1 MTSSNLKV
9 ASKFIKHVEC
19 SNPKCGSSDAN
30 SLYDDG
36 HQYCFACNTYVNG
49 SNDEPVAYK
58 QQTTKVFTM
67 KTQGEVKAIVDR
79 CISKDTCEFFGVTQE
94 TGKHYYPYFDE
105 TGLKVA
111 EKIRSVENKTFS
123 IAGNFNKATLFG
135 QSLFQKAGK
144 YITIVEG
151 ELDALASYQMTG
163 SKWPTVSIR
172 NGASAAVKDC
182 KAQYE
187 YLDSFE
193 TIVIC
198 FDGDEPGQKAAK
210 EVAELFGNKV
220 KIVKHLK
227 GYKDASDYLSE
238 GKSSEYVNQWWRAE
252 SYVPDGIIQASTLWD
267 SVSTPEPVAEAFY
280 PFKGLNEL
288 LYGLRPAELITVTA
302 GSGLGKSQFLRE
314 ILYRILETTKWNIG
328 GMFLE
333 ESVRKTARSIM
344 SLHANKKLHL
354 PDTHVTER
362 ELKEAFDATLGTNRV
377 FLFDH
382 FGSLAIDNVLNRIR
396 YMARACDCRVVF
408 LDHISLVVSG
418 MDGNDERKSIDV
430 LMTRLRTLVQET
442 NITLICV
449 SHLKRPSTSN
459 KGHEDG
465 ESVSLSQLRGSGAI
479 AQLSDAV
486 ITLERNSMSTDPLI
500 RHTTK
505 VAVAKN
511 RFNGLTGPA
520 CSLMYEMDTGR
531 MIELTGV
538 AG

>member
-1 MTSSNLKV
+1 MTTTLKV

-19 SNPKCGSSDAN
+19 SNPQCGSSDAN

-49 SNDEPVAYK
+49 SGDEPVVEK
-58 QQTTKVFTM
+58 QHITKVFQM

-79 CISKDTCEFFGVTQE
+79 GILRETCEFFGVTQE
-94 TGKHYYPYFDE
+94 TGKHYYPYFDD

-135 QSLFQKAGK
+135 QSLFQKEGK

-151 ELDALASYQMTG
+151 ELDALASYQLTG

-210 EVAELFGNKV
+210 DVAELFGNKV

-238 GKSSEYVNQWWRAE
+238 GKSTEYVNQWWRAE

-267 SVSTPEPVAEAFY
+267 SVSTPEPIAEAFY
-280 PFKGLNEL
+280 PFKGLNDL
-288 LYGLRPAELITVTA
+288 LYGIRPAELITVTA

-314 ILYRILETTKWNIG
+314 ILYRILETTSWKIG

-344 SLHANKKLHL
+344 SLQANKKLHL
-354 PDTHVTER
+354 PDTPVTER

-396 YMARACDCRVVF
+396 YMSKACDCRVVF
-408 LDHISLVVSG
+408 LDHLSILVSG
-418 MDGNDERKSIDV
+418 VDNNDERKSIDV
-430 LMTRLRTLVQET
+430 MMTRLRTLVQET
-442 NITLICV
+442 GITLICV
-449 SHLKRPSTSN
+449 SHLKRPSTD

-465 ESVSLSQLRGSGAI
+465 QAVTLSQLRGSGSI

-486 ITLERNSMSTDPLI
+486 ITLERNSMSQDPTE
-500 RHTTK
+500 RNTTK
-505 VAVAKN
+505 VSVAKN
-511 RFNGLTGPA
+511 RYTGATGPA
-520 CSLMYEMDTGR
+520 CSLLYDNRTGR
-531 MIELTGV
+531 MVEITLEQL
-538 AG
+538 

>member
-1 MTSSNLKV
+1 
-9 ASKFIKHVEC
+9 
-19 SNPKCGSSDAN
+19 
-30 SLYDDG
+30 
-36 HQYCFACNTYVNG
+36 
-49 SNDEPVAYK
+49 
-58 QQTTKVFTM
+58 M
-67 KTQGEVKAIVDR
+67 KTVGEAKAIVDR
-79 CISKDTCEFFGVTQE
+79 GILRETCEYFGVTQE
-94 TGKHYYPYFDE
+94 TEHGNLKHYYPYYDE
-105 TGLKVA
+105 DGHKVA
-111 EKIRSVENKTFS
+111 DKVRSVANKVFS
-123 IAGNFNKATLFG
+123 INGNFQKATLFG
-135 QSLFQKAGK
+135 QQLFQKGGK

-172 NGASAAVKDC
+172 NGASAALKDC

-193 TIVIC
+193 SIVIC
-198 FDGDEPGQKAAK
+198 FDADEVGQKAAK

-227 GYKDASDYLSE
+227 GFKDACDYLAN
-238 GKSSEYVNQWWRAE
+238 GKSTEFVNCWWRAE
-252 SYVPDGIIQASTLWD
+252 NYVPDGIIAASSLWD

-288 LYGLRPAELITVTA
+288 LYGLRSAELITVTA

-314 ILYRILETTKWNIG
+314 ILFRILETTKWNIG

-354 PDTHVTER
+354 PDTQVTER

-382 FGSLAIDNVLNRIR
+382 FGSLAVDNVCNRIR

-442 NITLICV
+442 GITLICV
-449 SHLKRPSTSN
+449 SHLKRPSAD

-465 ESVSLSQLRGSGAI
+465 GAVSLSQLRGSGAI

-486 ITLERNSMSTDPLI
+486 ITLERNSMSTDPTV

-511 RFNGLTGPA
+511 RYNGLTGPA
-520 CSLMYEMDTGR
+520 CSLMYDMQSGR
-531 MIELTGV
+531 MVEVTVEDL
-538 AG
+538 

>member
-1 MTSSNLKV
+1 MITMNNLKV
-9 ASKFIKHVEC
+9 ASKFLRHTSC
-19 SNPKCGSSDAN
+19 DHCGSSDG
-30 SLYDDG
+30 SSVYDDG
-36 HQYCFACNTYVNG
+36 HLYCHVCNTYTRG
-49 SNDEPVAYK
+49 DDETVGTS
-58 QQTTKVFTM
+58 QQVQTKTKVFTM
-67 KTQGEVKAIVDR
+67 KTTGEVKAIVDR
-79 CISKDTCEFFGVTQE
+79 GIVRETCEFFGVTQE

-105 TGLKVA
+105 TGAKVA

-135 QSLFQKAGK
+135 QSLFQKEGK

-198 FDGDEPGQKAAK
+198 FDADEPGQKAAK
-210 EVAELFGNKV
+210 DVAELFGNKV

-227 GYKDASDYLSE
+227 EFKDACDYLSN
-238 GKSSEYVNQWWRAE
+238 GRGAEYVNQWWRAE

-267 SVSTPEPVAEAFY
+267 SVSAPEPVAEAFY

-288 LYGLRPAELITVTA
+288 LYGLRSSELITVTA

-314 ILYRILETTKWNIG
+314 ILFQILRTTKWNVG

-344 SLHANKKLHL
+344 SLQANKKLHL
-354 PDTHVTER
+354 PDTPVTER

-382 FGSLAIDNVLNRIR
+382 FGSLAIDNVLNRVR
-396 YMARACDCRVVF
+396 YMARACDCRIVF
-408 LDHISLVVSG
+408 LDHLSILVSG
-418 MDGNDERKSIDV
+418 IDNSDERKSIDV
-430 LMTRLRTLVQET
+430 MMTRLRTLVQET
-442 NITLICV
+442 GITLICV
-449 SHLKRPSTSN
+449 SHLKRPSTD

-465 ESVSLSQLRGSGAI
+465 QAVTLSQLRGSGSI

-486 ITLERNSMSTDPLI
+486 ITLERNSMSDDPTV
-500 RHTTK
+500 RNTTK

-511 RFNGLTGPA
+511 RYTGATGPA
-520 CSLMYEMDTGR
+520 CSLLYDSKTGR
-531 MIELTGV
+531 MVELDQTL
-538 AG
+538 

>member
-1 MTSSNLKV
+1 M
-9 ASKFIKHVEC
+9 
-19 SNPKCGSSDAN
+19 
-30 SLYDDG
+30 
-36 HQYCFACNTYVNG
+36 
-49 SNDEPVAYK
+49 K
-58 QQTTKVFTM
+58 QT
-67 KTQGEVKAIVDR
+67 GESKAIVDR
-79 CISKDTCEFFGVTQE
+79 GILRETCEYFGVTQE
-94 TGKHYYPYFDE
+94 TDKHYYPYYDE
-105 TGLKVA
+105 DGHKVA
-111 EKIRSVENKTFS
+111 DKVRSVANKVFS
-123 IAGNFNKATLFG
+123 IAGNFSNATLFG
-135 QSLFQKAGK
+135 QNLFQKAGK

-172 NGASAAVKDC
+172 NGASAALKDC

-193 TIVIC
+193 SIVIC
-198 FDGDEPGQKAAK
+198 FDADEVGQKAAK

-227 GYKDASDYLSE
+227 GFKDACDYLAN
-238 GKSSEYVNQWWRAE
+238 GKSTEFVNCWWRAE
-252 SYVPDGIIQASTLWD
+252 NYVPDGIIAASSLWD

-280 PFKGLNEL
+280 PFKGLNDL
-288 LYGLRPAELITVTA
+288 LYGLRSAEFITITA

-354 PDTHVTER
+354 PDTPVTER

-382 FGSLAIDNVLNRIR
+382 FGSLAIDNVCNRIR

-408 LDHISLVVSG
+408 LDHLSILVSG
-418 MDGNDERKSIDV
+418 LDGAADERKTID
-430 LMTRLRTLVQET
+430 LMMTRLRTLVQET
-442 NITLICV
+442 GITLICV
-449 SHLKRPSTSN
+449 SHLKRPSTD

-465 ESVSLSQLRGSGAI
+465 QAVTLSQLRGSGSI

-486 ITLERNSMSTDPLI
+486 ITLERNSMSEDATV
-500 RHTTK
+500 RNTTK

-511 RFNGLTGPA
+511 RFNGATGPA
-520 CSLMYEMDTGR
+520 CNLLYDSVTGR
-531 MIELTGV
+531 MIELDQTL
-538 AG
+538 